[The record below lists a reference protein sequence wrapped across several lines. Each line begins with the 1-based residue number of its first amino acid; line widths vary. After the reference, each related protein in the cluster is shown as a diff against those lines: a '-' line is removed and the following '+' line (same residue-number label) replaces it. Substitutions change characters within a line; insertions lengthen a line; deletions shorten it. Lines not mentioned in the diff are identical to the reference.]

1 MKKRMILLSGSGD
14 TVVWF
19 RLEFID
25 EFIHDV
31 IQNYLPGVRIWRL
44 VEVSINE

>member
-25 EFIHDV
+25 EFIKK
-31 IQNYLPGVRIWRL
+31 ILYSLC
-44 VEVSINE
+44 SCA